1 MRLISRFIL
10 FSLVVVLSGCGKPAA
25 DVAVS
30 PKYHK
35 DGIAFHHPGHWRVTE
50 TSA

>member
-1 MRLISRFIL
+1 MRLNSRLIL

-30 PKYHK
+30 PKYH
-35 DGIAFHHPGHWRVTE
+35 IAFHHPGHWRVTE
-50 TSA
+50 TTA